1 MGIPVLRTER
11 YRGIAP
17 SSRAGPRIGEVPPNN
32 RMQGSAGGAVAVALC
47 IRVGRSP
54 AAPDAERYDR
64 VQQWRAARSRDVH
77 APLALESYRQ
87 ASIETVAHSEPL
99 INFHAP
105 CVSPPATTM

>member
-1 MGIPVLRTER
+1 M
-11 YRGIAP
+11 
-17 SSRAGPRIGEVPPNN
+17 PPNN

-99 INFHAP
+99 INFQAP
-105 CVSPPATTM
+105 CVSPPATTIRMSEGSKISNPNRPRAARRLQRL